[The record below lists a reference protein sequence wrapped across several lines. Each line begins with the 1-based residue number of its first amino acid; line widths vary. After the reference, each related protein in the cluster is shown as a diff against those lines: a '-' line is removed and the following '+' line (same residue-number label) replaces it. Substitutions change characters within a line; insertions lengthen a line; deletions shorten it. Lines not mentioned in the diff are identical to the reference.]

1 MQHKMQFKFNG
12 YTLKQ
17 NRKTNFLLASQL
29 GTQGDLAL
37 HAAIYIQGLQSPFNH
52 LYHPT
57 PQLNK

>member
-1 MQHKMQFKFNG
+1 MQHKMQFNG
-12 YTLKQ
+12 YTLKE

-29 GTQGDLAL
+29 GTEGDLAL
-37 HAAIYIQGLQSPFNH
+37 HAVIYIQGLQSPFNH